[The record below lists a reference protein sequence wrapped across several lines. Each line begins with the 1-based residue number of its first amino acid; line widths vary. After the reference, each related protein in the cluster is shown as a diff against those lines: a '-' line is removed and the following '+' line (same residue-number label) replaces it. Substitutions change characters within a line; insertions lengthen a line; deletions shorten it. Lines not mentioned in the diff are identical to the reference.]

1 MEHYYSVKII
11 FMHLED
17 FIKVPLGE
25 VLGIEFLHI
34 DSAENGAFLKVFPIL
49 ISENL
54 MALQRSREH

>member
-1 MEHYYSVKII
+1 
-11 FMHLED
+11 MHLED
-17 FIKVPLGE
+17 FIKVPLSE

-54 MALQRSREH
+54 MALQRSSEY